1 MTESV
6 TDDPVANDFST
17 DFTIG
22 PVQGLTEIRQ
32 KRVESAGANLNL
44 VLLEQTTLICHLMDR
59 VEALEKRLTLH
70 KEELK
75 PHIQTRIED
84 LGAKADAITKKLD
97 DNRVDL
103 QKQGVTALRSDVER
117 LNCFY
122 ENMQDWEQNSPDDF
136 VRTENFDP
144 DNYDFDNMVADDDLT
159 EKIDERIRAIVE
171 QAINNA

>member
-6 TDDPVANDFST
+6 TDDPVANDSST

-22 PVQGLTEIRQ
+22 PIQGLSEIRQ
-32 KRVESAGANLNL
+32 KRVESAGADLTL
-44 VLLEQTTLICHLMDR
+44 VLLEQTTLMCHLMDR
-59 VEALEKRLTLH
+59 VEALEERLTLR

-75 PHIQTRIED
+75 PHIQTRIEE
-84 LGAKADAITKKLD
+84 LGEQADAITKKLD
-97 DNRVDL
+97 DNRIDL

-122 ENMQDWEQNSPDDF
+122 ENMQDWEKRSPDDF

>member
-6 TDDPVANDFST
+6 SDDSVDNDFST

-22 PVQGLTEIRQ
+22 PVQGLTEIRL

-44 VLLEQTTLICHLMDR
+44 VLLEQTTLMYHLMDR
-59 VEALEKRLTLH
+59 VEALEKRLTLR

-84 LGAKADAITKKLD
+84 LAAQADAITKKLD

-103 QKQGVTALRSDVER
+103 QMNFL
-117 LNCFY
+117 
-122 ENMQDWEQNSPDDF
+122 QDWEKHSPDDF
-136 VRTENFDP
+136 VRTDNFDP

>member
-6 TDDPVANDFST
+6 SDDSVDNDFST

-44 VLLEQTTLICHLMDR
+44 VLLEQTTMMCHLMDR
-59 VEALEKRLTLH
+59 VEALEKRLTLR

-84 LGAKADAITKKLD
+84 LGAQADAITKKLD
-97 DNRVDL
+97 DYGSLRDHVDHI
-103 QKQGVTALRSDVER
+103 S
-117 LNCFY
+117 CFY
-122 ENMQDWEQNSPDDF
+122 ENMQEWQKHSPEDF

-144 DNYDFDNMVADDDLT
+144 DNYDFDSMVLDDDLT

>member
-6 TDDPVANDFST
+6 SDDPVANGFST

-44 VLLEQTTLICHLMDR
+44 VLLEQTTMMCHLMDR
-59 VEALEKRLTLH
+59 VEALEKRLTLR

-97 DNRVDL
+97 DY
-103 QKQGVTALRSDVER
+103 GSLRSEVER
-117 LNCFY
+117 FSCFY
-122 ENMQDWEQNSPDDF
+122 EDMQDWEKHSPDDF

-144 DNYDFDNMVADDDLT
+144 DNYDFDSMVSDDDLT

>member
-6 TDDPVANDFST
+6 TDDSMANNDFST

-22 PVQGLTEIRQ
+22 PVQGLNEIRQ

-44 VLLEQTTLICHLMDR
+44 VLLEQTTLMYHLMDR
-59 VEALEKRLTLH
+59 VEALENRLTLR

-84 LGAKADAITKKLD
+84 LSAKADVITKKLD
-97 DNRVDL
+97 DYGSL
-103 QKQGVTALRSDVER
+103 ISDVEAI
-117 LNCFY
+117 NCFY
-122 ENMQDWEQNSPDDF
+122 DPDRF

-144 DNYDFDNMVADDDLT
+144 DNYDFDNMVSDDDLT

>member
-6 TDDPVANDFST
+6 SDDSVDNDFST

-22 PVQGLTEIRQ
+22 PVQGLTEIRL

-44 VLLEQTTLICHLMDR
+44 VLLEQTTLMYHLMDR
-59 VEALEKRLTLH
+59 VEALEKRLTLR

-84 LGAKADAITKKLD
+84 LAAQADAITKKLD

-103 QKQGVTALRSDVER
+103 QMNFL
-117 LNCFY
+117 
-122 ENMQDWEQNSPDDF
+122 QDWEKHSPDDF
-136 VRTENFDP
+136 VRTDNFDP
-144 DNYDFDNMVADDDLT
+144 DSYDFESMVSDDDLT

>member
-6 TDDPVANDFST
+6 SDDPVANDFST

-22 PVQGLTEIRQ
+22 PIQGLSEIRQ
-32 KRVESAGANLNL
+32 KRVESAGTNLNL
-44 VLLEQTTLICHLMDR
+44 VLLEQTTLMYHLMDR
-59 VEALEKRLTLH
+59 VEALEERLTLR

-84 LGAKADAITKKLD
+84 LSAKADVITKKLD
-97 DNRVDL
+97 DYGSL
-103 QKQGVTALRSDVER
+103 ISDVER

-122 ENMQDWEQNSPDDF
+122 ENMKNWENHSPDDF
-136 VRTENFDP
+136 VRTENFEP
-144 DNYDFDNMVADDDLT
+144 DNYDFDNMVLDDDLT

-171 QAINNA
+171 QAINDA

>member
-6 TDDPVANDFST
+6 SDDSVDNDFST

-44 VLLEQTTLICHLMDR
+44 VLLEQTTLMYHLMDR
-59 VEALEKRLTLH
+59 VEALEKRLTLR

-84 LGAKADAITKKLD
+84 LAAQADAITKKLD

-103 QKQGVTALRSDVER
+103 QMNFL
-117 LNCFY
+117 
-122 ENMQDWEQNSPDDF
+122 QDWEKHSPDDF
-136 VRTENFDP
+136 VRTDNFDP